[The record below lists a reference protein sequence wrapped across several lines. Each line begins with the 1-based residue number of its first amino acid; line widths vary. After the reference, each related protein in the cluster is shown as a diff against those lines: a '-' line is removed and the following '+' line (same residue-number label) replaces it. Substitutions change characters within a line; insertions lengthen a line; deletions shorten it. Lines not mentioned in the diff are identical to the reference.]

1 MIEPSIQFLSCP
13 PPILRSPCGGLLR
26 RQLHALP
33 DAEEEN
39 QESAPVTPGGALTD
53 RSLPARTP
61 KVKRNGEIGSLPE
74 NPTEP
79 TSK

>member
-1 MIEPSIQFLSCP
+1 MIETSIQFLSCP

-53 RSLPARTP
+53 RSLPAQPFLSPNPKSETKRGNWLTP
-61 KVKRNGEIGSLPE
+61 
-74 NPTEP
+74 
-79 TSK
+79 

>member
-1 MIEPSIQFLSCP
+1 MIETSIQFLSCP
-13 PPILRSPCGGLLR
+13 PPILRSPCGGLLC

-53 RSLPARTP
+53 RSLPAQPLLSPNPKSETKRGNWLTP
-61 KVKRNGEIGSLPE
+61 
-74 NPTEP
+74 
-79 TSK
+79 

>member
-1 MIEPSIQFLSCP
+1 MIETSIQFLSCP

-39 QESAPVTPGGALTD
+39 QESAPVTPGGRFD
-53 RSLPARTP
+53 RPQSSSPTLPQ
-61 KVKRNGEIGSLPE
+61 PE
-74 NPTEP
+74 PQ
-79 TSK
+79 K

>member
-1 MIEPSIQFLSCP
+1 MIETSIQFLSCP

-53 RSLPARTP
+53 RSLPAQPFPILNPKSETKRGNWLTP
-61 KVKRNGEIGSLPE
+61 
-74 NPTEP
+74 
-79 TSK
+79 

>member
-1 MIEPSIQFLSCP
+1 MP

-53 RSLPARTP
+53 RSLPPKPSSARTP
-61 KVKRNGEIGSLPE
+61 KVKRNGETGSLPE